1 MTINEAAQ
9 WGILVLVWVILL
21 YMASLVYESLG
32 RARVAAQR
40 GDLERKRLS
49 AEIEVISER
58 WRLERERSALSWSGL
73 RKFEVVDK
81 QQEGKDICSIY
92 LKPHD
97 RKPLPGFLP
106 GQHVTLQALLPG
118 QTRPVV
124 RCYSL
129 SSGPKRLD
137 NYRLTIKREAAPDD
151 SGRTASGL
159 MSSYVHDHLNIDD
172 IVDVRAP
179 AGHFHLDMASNAPV
193 VFVAGGVGVTP
204 FISMLEAMA
213 DLGGTREVWMFYGVR
228 SGRDHIMRSELKKIA
243 ENRDNIH
250 LVICYSD
257 ALLEDTLGRDYD
269 RDGRVTIELLR
280 ETLPSSNYDFYICGP
295 AAMMEEIYQGLAHW
309 GVPDNRIHREAFKAA
324 SVATSLT
331 ADAAD
336 AVQVTFAKSRKTV
349 SWAAS
354 QGSLLECAQTN
365 GIAIDCGCRTGNC
378 GTCLAAVKEG
388 EVAMISEPGMAITEG
403 SCLTCIAVPK
413 GDLIIDA

>member
-40 GDLERKRLS
+40 GVLERRRLS
-49 AEIEVISER
+49 AEIKVISEK

-81 QQEGKDICSIY
+81 QQESEDICSLY

-106 GQHVTLQALLPG
+106 GQHITLQAQLAG
-118 QTRPVV
+118 QQRPVV

-129 SSGPKRLD
+129 SSGPKRLE

-151 SGRTASGL
+151 PGHQAPGL
-159 MSSYVHDHLNIDD
+159 MSNFVHDDLNIDD

-179 AGHFHLDMASNAPV
+179 AGHFHLDLTANTPV
-193 VFVAGGVGVTP
+193 VFVAGGVGITP
-204 FISMLEAMA
+204 FISMLESVV
-213 DLGGTREVWMFYGVR
+213 DLGSTREVWLFYGVHSSR
-228 SGRDHIMRSELKKIA
+228 HHIMRAELK
-243 ENRDNIH
+243 ELVESRDTIR
-250 LVICYSD
+250 LVVCYSD
-257 ALLEDTLGRDYD
+257 ALPQDSLGRDHD
-269 RDGRVTIELLR
+269 HDGRITIELLR
-280 ETLPSSNYDFYICGP
+280 DTLPSSNYDFYICGP
-295 AAMMEEIYQGLAHW
+295 AAMMDDISQGLADW
-309 GVPDNRIHREAFKAA
+309 GVPDGRIHREAFKAA
-324 SVATSLT
+324 SVAMTLAANS
-331 ADAAD
+331 AD

-349 SWAAS
+349 SWSAS
-354 QGSLLECAQTN
+354 QGSLLECAQAN
-365 GIAIDCGCRTGNC
+365 GIFIDSGCRTGNC

-388 EVAMISEPGMAITEG
+388 EVAMISEPGLVVTEG